1 MEAETLPSLSSPG
14 AVLLCQVF
22 LGLQKMAI
30 FILAL
35 QQQKVKL
42 NMAFTF
48 AAWKFRSLN
57 ATWEL
62 FKVLIIYTCTILV
75 FCHASCFEGCAL
87 FRVSAKERKKL
98 VTNKINALWKKT
110 KQNQCWIRRYIRYNF
125 PPLIKEKK
133 KPNPKNSGLV
143 FDNLFL
149 NCFLSV
155 ILKISALVTSFS
167 DINCYSLLGHVNENK
182 KNSGNKFFFWKTTM
196 N

>member
-14 AVLLCQVF
+14 AVLLCQIF

-62 FKVLIIYTCTILV
+62 FKVLIFYTCTLLV
-75 FCHASCFEGCAL
+75 LYHTSCFEGCFKGSAL
-87 FRVSAKERKKL
+87 FRVLAKERKEMM
-98 VTNKINALWKKT
+98 TNKINTLWKKT
-110 KQNQCWIRRYIRYNF
+110 KQIHRWIKIYIQYNF
-125 PPLIKEKK
+125 PPSIKEKK
-133 KPNPKNSGLV
+133 RPKPKNSGLL
-143 FDNLFL
+143 FDNLFQ

-155 ILKISALVTSFS
+155 IIKISALVTFFL
-167 DINCYSLLGHVNENK
+167 DINCYPLLGHVNENK
-182 KNSGNKFFFWKTTM
+182 KNLK
-196 N
+196 

>member
-14 AVLLCQVF
+14 AVLLCQIF

-62 FKVLIIYTCTILV
+62 FKVLIIYTCTLLV
-75 FCHASCFEGCAL
+75 LCHASCFEGCAL
-87 FRVSAKERKKL
+87 FKVSAKERKKM
-98 VTNKINALWKKT
+98 VTNKINILQRKT
-110 KQNQCWIRRYIRYNF
+110 KQNQCWIRRYMQYNL
-125 PPLIKEKK
+125 PPSIKGKK
-133 KPNPKNSGLV
+133 NLNQKKSGLV

-149 NCFLSV
+149 NCFL
-155 ILKISALVTSFS
+155 
-167 DINCYSLLGHVNENK
+167 LL
-182 KNSGNKFFFWKTTM
+182 F
-196 N
+196 